1 MCGSLVIKEVECVF
15 MFINISIQPA
25 LKNEMK
31 DGGGGGWETNKGC
44 WLTLFLA
51 RKKKKKKM
59 KSGLLNTFQINSEVH
74 QLSIKEEQC
83 VHGQDY
89 FWWWNCNQANKYL
102 MARCEKDLSFTQA
115 QQREGGRGGTPKRNV
130 LSKAIFPWLFLF
142 GCYGILF
149 PAGEEYAYLALI
161 RKYLPQSMFETGSHL
176 VPQTQK
182 SFLHQ
187 SPKQLGLHICAIMP
201 GLPRF

>member
-51 RKKKKKKM
+51 RKKKKKKL

-89 FWWWNCNQANKYL
+89 FWWWNCNQANKHL
-102 MARCEKDLSFTQA
+102 MARCEKDLSFTQT
-115 QQREGGRGGTPKRNV
+115 QQREGSGGGTPKRNV
-130 LSKAIFPWLFLF
+130 LSKAILTLFVWLLRDFISCRGRICLF
-142 GCYGILF
+142 
-149 PAGEEYAYLALI
+149 
-161 RKYLPQSMFETGSHL
+161 SSN
-176 VPQTQK
+176 QK
-182 SFLHQ
+182 V
-187 SPKQLGLHICAIMP
+187 SPTVDVWDRVSSCSPDSKELSASIS
-201 GLPRF
+201 